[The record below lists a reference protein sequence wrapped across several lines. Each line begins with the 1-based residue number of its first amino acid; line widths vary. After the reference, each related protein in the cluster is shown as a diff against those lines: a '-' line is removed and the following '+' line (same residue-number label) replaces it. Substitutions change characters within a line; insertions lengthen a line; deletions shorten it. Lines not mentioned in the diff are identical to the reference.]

1 MASSETGRNQLSM
14 RAWIL
19 IGLIAPIV
27 LFCQTYVGLEDPVY
41 PYDYGTYWGTFQRY
55 GALIAADPVWWKA
68 ALSEIYRN
76 DYNPAPIVP
85 LFPFYQMF
93 GGGRTTYIVA
103 VALMYLLPTAAI
115 SASISSWS
123 DKRTDL
129 TVWVAAFV
137 LAITYLPF
145 WSPTLLGM
153 VDIVGLVF
161 LGLSTLV
168 LFRSDF
174 LRKSALLHAVA
185 LGVLLWAPFLLRRW
199 YAFSV
204 VSFFFVAFVVGLLA
218 RWLGGERD
226 WREYARFTASL
237 ALSGAILVGLV
248 AIFQGGLAQRI
259 LETSYR
265 DAYAAY
271 QVSAKRHLLM
281 AVNRC
286 GWYIVSLAAFGFAIS
301 MWRKDFRAIFT
312 VLTGLLTFVLFA
324 STQGL
329 ADHHFLPIAFML
341 FPAYFAG
348 AYTLSSLLTVVPSH
362 IRLVP
367 ICLIAVGIFVTAVA
381 PGMPV
386 NGYTSFFVP
395 EQLARPRT
403 LDNYA
408 EYKRLIDYLKTHASK
423 NDVAVYASSF
433 VLSDQVLVAVD
444 SEMREIVTRTPHIAS
459 QNLFNF
465 DMIKA
470 KYAVVASP
478 LQTMMAPGTQR
489 NITIPAQ
496 MLLERDGFGAAYE
509 QIDTTYTLA
518 GGVKAHVFQQKRA
531 VTLPEIRDL
540 VDRLLDAY
548 VAYPGWRATLS
559 NSIAPIFAAM
569 QIHPGDVWG
578 GVRTSPNDT
587 LFIHPGA
594 TTPTRVTLP
603 FSIGSSTPR
612 IGKLTFSIDKAAIK
626 SCPDAD
632 GIAYTIDI
640 DGVSFKSGIV
650 KPGDQVS
657 ETLPK
662 QGDELTLTIDK
673 IGTPSCDHLYA
684 AFAR

>member
-1 MASSETGRNQLSM
+1 MTSTEIDRNQHLM
-14 RAWIL
+14 RVWIL

-27 LFCQTYVGLEDPVY
+27 LFCEIYVGLEDPVY
-41 PYDYGTYWGTFQRY
+41 PYDYGAYWERFKRY
-55 GALIAADPVWWKA
+55 GALIATDPVWWKTA
-68 ALSEIYRN
+68 MSEIYHS
-76 DYNPAPIVP
+76 DYNPAPVVP
-85 LFPFYQMF
+85 LYPFYQMF
-93 GGGRTTYIVA
+93 GGGRTSYIAA

-115 SASISSWS
+115 AASISSWS

-129 TVWVAAFV
+129 TVWVVAFV

-161 LGLSTLV
+161 LGLSTAV

-174 LRKSALLHAVA
+174 LRKSPLLHAVA
-185 LGVLLWAPFLLRRW
+185 LGILLWAPFLLRRW

-204 VSFFFVAFVVGLLA
+204 VSFFFIAFVVGVLA
-218 RWLGGERD
+218 RWFGGERD
-226 WREYARFTASL
+226 WREYSRFTASL
-237 ALSGAILVGLV
+237 ALSGVILVGLV

-281 AVNRC
+281 VVKRC
-286 GWYIVSLAAFGFAIS
+286 GWYIVSLAAIGFAIS
-301 MWRKDFRAIFT
+301 IWRKDFRVIFA

-348 AYTLSSLLTVVPSH
+348 ACAVSSLLTVVPPH

-381 PGMPV
+381 PGIPV

-395 EQLARPRT
+395 AQLARPRT
-403 LDNYA
+403 LGNYA
-408 EYKRLIDYLKTHASK
+408 EYKRMIEYLKKHASK

-433 VLSDQVLVAVD
+433 VLSDQVLIAVD
-444 SEMREIVTRTPHIAS
+444 SEMRGIVTRTPHIAS
-459 QNLFNF
+459 QSLFNF

-470 KYAVVASP
+470 KFAIVASP

-496 MLLERDGFGAAYE
+496 MLLEKEGFGAAYE
-509 QIDTTYTLA
+509 QLGTTYTLA
-518 GGVKAHVFQQKRA
+518 GGVKAHVFRQKRE

-540 VDRLLDAY
+540 VDRLLNAY

-559 NSIAPIFAAM
+559 NSLAPLFATM

-578 GVRTSPNDT
+578 AVRTSPNDT
-587 LFIHPGA
+587 LFIHPG

-603 FSIGSSTPR
+603 FSIGPSTAR
-612 IGKLTFSIDKAAIK
+612 IGRLTFSIRKEVLEN
-626 SCPDAD
+626 CPGAD
-632 GIAYTIDI
+632 GIAYTINV
-640 DGVSFKSGIV
+640 DGAPFKSGVV

-662 QGDELTLTIDK
+662 QGDELTLIIDK
-673 IGTPSCDHLYA
+673 LRTPSCDHFYA
-684 AFAR
+684 AFAP

>member
-1 MASSETGRNQLSM
+1 MASSETDRNLLSM
-14 RAWIL
+14 RVWIL

-27 LFCQTYVGLEDPVY
+27 LFCQTYVALEDPVY
-41 PYDYGTYWGTFQRY
+41 PYDYGAYWGRFQRY
-55 GALIAADPVWWKA
+55 GALIAADPTWWKA
-68 ALSEIYRN
+68 ALSEIYHN
-76 DYNPAPIVP
+76 DYNPAPVVP

-93 GGGRTTYIVA
+93 GGGRTTYIAA

-115 SASISSWS
+115 AASISSWS

-161 LGLSTLV
+161 LGISTVV

-204 VSFFFVAFVVGLLA
+204 VSFFFIAFVVGILA
-218 RWLGGERD
+218 RWFGGERD
-226 WREYARFTASL
+226 WREYARFTAWL
-237 ALSGAILVGLV
+237 ALSGVILLGFV

-271 QVSAKRHLLM
+271 QKSATTHLLM
-281 AVNRC
+281 VVNRC
-286 GWYIVSLAAFGFAIS
+286 GWYVVSLVAVGFTVSI
-301 MWRKDFRAIFT
+301 WRKDFRIIFA
-312 VLTGLLTFVLFA
+312 VSTGLLTFVLFA

-341 FPAYFAG
+341 FPAYFTG
-348 AYTLSSLLTVVPSH
+348 AYTVSSLLTVIPSY

-367 ICLIAVGIFVTAVA
+367 ICLIAVGIFVFAVT
-381 PGMPV
+381 PGMPIS
-386 NGYTSFFVP
+386 GYTSFFVP
-395 EQLARPRT
+395 KQLARPRT
-403 LDNYA
+403 LENYA

-423 NDVAVYASSF
+423 NDVAVFASSF
-433 VLSDQVLVAVD
+433 VLSDQILIAVD
-444 SEMREIVTRTPHIAS
+444 SEMREIVTKTPHIAS
-459 QNLFNF
+459 QGLFNI
-465 DMIKA
+465 DMVKA
-470 KYAVVASP
+470 NYAIVPLP
-478 LQTMMAPGTQR
+478 LQTMLAPGTQR

-496 MLLERDGFGAAYE
+496 MLLDRNGFGAAYE
-509 QIDTTYTLA
+509 QIDATYLLA
-518 GGVKAHVFQQKRA
+518 GGVRAYVFKQIRP
-531 VTLPEIRDL
+531 VTAAEIRSL
-540 VDRLLDAY
+540 VDLILAAY
-548 VAYPGWRATLS
+548 IEYPGWRAKFADSL
-559 NSIAPIFAAM
+559 APLFAGM
-569 QIHPGDVWG
+569 RTEPGDVWG
-578 GVRTSPNDT
+578 AVRPNPNDI
-587 LFIHPGA
+587 LLIHPGA

-603 FSIGSSTPR
+603 FSIGSSTAR
-612 IGKLTFSIDKAAIK
+612 IGRVAFSIRKGVLK
-626 SCPDAD
+626 TCPDAD
-632 GIAYTIDI
+632 GVAYAII
-640 DGVSFKSGIV
+640 VDGVPLKSGIV
-650 KPGDQVS
+650 KPGDLVS

-662 QGDELTLTIDK
+662 QGDELTLSIDK
-673 IGTPSCDHLYA
+673 IGTPSCDHLHA

>member
-1 MASSETGRNQLSM
+1 MASSQIDRNQLSI
-14 RAWIL
+14 RVWIL
-19 IGLIAPIV
+19 IGLIAPIA

-41 PYDYGTYWGTFQRY
+41 PYDYGAYWGTFKRY
-55 GALIAADPVWWKA
+55 GALIEADPAWWKA
-68 ALSEIYRN
+68 ALSEIYRS
-76 DYNPAPIVP
+76 DYNPASVIP
-85 LFPFYQMF
+85 LYPFYKMF
-93 GGGRTTYIVA
+93 GEGRTSYITA

-115 SASISSWS
+115 AASVSAWS
-123 DKRTDL
+123 DKRTDM

-204 VSFFFVAFVVGLLA
+204 VSFFFVAFIVGVLA
-218 RWLGGERD
+218 RWSGGERD

-271 QVSAKRHLLM
+271 QMSAKRHLLM
-281 AVNRC
+281 VVNRC
-286 GWYIVSLAAFGFAIS
+286 GWYIVSLVAIGFAIS
-301 MWRKDFRAIFT
+301 VWRKDFRVIFA

-348 AYTLSSLLTVVPSH
+348 AFAISSLLTVVPPH
-362 IRLVP
+362 LRFAP
-367 ICLIAVGIFVTAVA
+367 ICLIAIGIFLVAVV
-381 PGMPV
+381 PSIPV

-395 EQLARPRT
+395 KQLARPRT
-403 LDNYA
+403 LQNYA

-433 VLSDQVLVAVD
+433 ILSDQILIAVD
-444 SEMREIVTRTPHIAS
+444 SEMRDIVTRTPHIAS

-465 DMIKA
+465 DMIRA
-470 KYAVVASP
+470 KYAIVPSP
-478 LQTMMAPGTQR
+478 LQTMLAPGTQG

-496 MLLERDGFGAAYE
+496 MLLEQDGFGAAYE
-509 QIDTTYTLA
+509 QMDTTYLLA
-518 GGVKAHVFQQKRA
+518 GGVKAYVFQQKRA

-540 VDRLLDAY
+540 VDRLLAAY
-548 VAYPGWRATLS
+548 VAYPGWRATLT
-559 NSIAPIFAAM
+559 NSLAPLFAAM
-569 QIHPGDVWG
+569 QIQPGDVWG
-578 GVRTSPNDT
+578 AVRTSPNDT

-594 TTPTRVTLP
+594 TTPTRMTLP
-603 FSIGSSTPR
+603 FSIGSSTAR
-612 IGKLTFSIDKAAIK
+612 IGRLTFSIRKEVFK
-626 SCPDAD
+626 NCPDAD
-632 GIAYTIDI
+632 GIAYTIDV
-640 DGVSFKSGIV
+640 DGVPFKSGIV

-662 QGDELTLTIDK
+662 HGDELTLTIDK
-673 IGTPSCDHLYA
+673 IGTPSCDHLQA